1 VALVALGLSL
11 GTRSPVQA
19 DVLPPHS
26 TVVGKTIGEWS
37 AEWWKWAFSFSVPN
51 DPFTDQ
57 TGANANLG
65 QSGEVFFIAGTAG
78 GNAER
83 TFTVPAGKF
92 LLIPLVNAELSQVDE
107 PPGTTAAQVRQD
119 VKAIADQID
128 SLHATID
135 GVAVPNLF
143 SHRETSPDFSFIIA
157 PNNAFGEPAG
167 PSGIAVADGYWLMLT
182 PLSANEQHTIQ
193 FGGGATAFGFSVDVR
208 DHIRTVAPNP
218 EPSTLVLWGV
228 GTAGLLAYNW
238 WRRKQAV

>member
-1 VALVALGLSL
+1 MRGQRTKWVLVGVAVLGLSL
-11 GTRSPVQA
+11 GTRSTIKA
-19 DVLPPHS
+19 DVLRPHS
-26 TVVGKTIGEWS
+26 TVAGKTIGEWT
-37 AEWWKWAFSFSVPN
+37 AAWWTWAFSFSVPN
-51 DPFTDQ
+51 DPFTDT
-57 TGANANLG
+57 TGANSNLG

-107 PPGTTAAQVRQD
+107 PGATAAQIRQD
-119 VKAIADQID
+119 VKAIADLID

-143 SHRETSPDFSFIIA
+143 SHRETSPDFSFTIA

-182 PLSANEQHTIQ
+182 PLSANEQHTIR
-193 FGGGATAFGFSVDVR
+193 FGGSATALNFSVDVH
-208 DHIRTVAPNP
+208 DHITVRANP
-218 EPSTLVLWGV
+218 GLVKSEKGE
-228 GTAGLLAYNW
+228 
-238 WRRKQAV
+238 